1 MYTAYVAIFY
11 SSDDPYEY
19 SDNYVFCHDEGLPVP
34 EGFIVSGG
42 VWYLKDPFEGIVK
55 VCGTEEE
62 YDQLRITKITFEKGG
77 WIDETGSEGDAVF
90 QREGDRWVK
99 VRSKLPIEFT
109 N

>member
-11 SSDDPYEY
+11 SSDDQYEY
-19 SDNYVFCHDEGLPVP
+19 SANYVFCHDEGLPVP

-55 VCGTEEE
+55 VCGKEDE
-62 YDQLRITKITFEKGG
+62 YDELRITKVTFEKGG

-90 QREGDRWVK
+90 KRKGKQWVTVK
-99 VRSKLPIEFT
+99 SSLPIEFPK
-109 N
+109 